1 MSSLP
6 KKELKEAT
14 SEEKL
19 AILKKIFQKD
29 IELFAQFFFKHHL
42 TLDTPK
48 FHKELYKLLEEG
60 GKRVAIAAPRGHAKS
75 TIFDLI
81 YLTWLIVHQKTKFV
95 LLISDTYSQSTLFL
109 ETLKAEFEG
118 NDRLKAFYGNM
129 VTEKWSEEEIVAGD
143 VMVKALGA
151 NMKVR
156 GLKYRNF
163 RPDIVLCDDLEND
176 EMVESKE
183 RREKLSRWF
192 NGALIPSLAPDG
204 KVFIIGTILHYDSLL
219 NNLVSE
225 KRYPDWK
232 KKIYRAVMDGKA
244 LWPEHLNLKQLE
256 DIKQNYMREGQG
268 FLFYQEYMNDPVSDE
283 FRKFKF
289 EKIKFFDPKEQ
300 EGKQLNV
307 YMAIDRAYS
316 MEKTADF
323 TGIVIAGVDSD
334 NRWYILN
341 AERFKGDEKS
351 LIEKIFDLK
360 KFYAPLKVG
369 IEQRSYI
376 YTLKPTL
383 DEEMRRRNEFF
394 TIEELRDLGKS
405 KALRIEALLP
415 RYEANAIFFKKGQD
429 DLIDELTT
437 FPRGQHDDLIDALA
451 YITTMAAVP
460 YNPSKLDPYYATY
473 GTAYRVRTRR

>member
-1 MSSLP
+1 M
-6 KKELKEAT
+6 T
-14 SEEKL
+14 GEEKEVSSEQKV
-19 AILKKIFQKD
+19 AILKKIFEKD
-29 IELFAQFFFKHHL
+29 IELYAKFFFGHHL
-42 TLDTPK
+42 VLDTPQ
-48 FHKELYKLLEEG
+48 FHKELYQLLEKG
-60 GKRVAIAAPRGHAKS
+60 GKRIAIAAPRGHAKS

-81 YLTWLIVHQKTKFV
+81 YLSWLIVHKKTKFT

-109 ETLKAEFEG
+109 ETIKAEFEA
-118 NDRLKAFYGNM
+118 NERLRAFYGNL
-129 VTEKWSEEEIVAGD
+129 VTEKWSEEEIVVGD

-163 RPDIVLCDDLEND
+163 RPDMVLCDDLEND
-176 EMVESKE
+176 EMVENKE

-192 NGALIPSLAPDG
+192 NGALIPSLAPEG
-204 KVFIIGTILHYDSLL
+204 KVFVIGTILHYDSLL
-219 NNLVSE
+219 NNLINE
-225 KRYPDWK
+225 KRYPDWN
-232 KKIYRAVMDGKA
+232 KKIYRAVMDGRA
-244 LWPEHLNLKQLE
+244 LWPEHLNLQQLE

-307 YMAIDRAYS
+307 YMAVDRAYS

-323 TGIVIAGVDSD
+323 TGIVIVGVDSD
-334 NRWYILN
+334 NRWYILD
-341 AERFKGDEKS
+341 AERFKGNEKS
-351 LIEKIFDLK
+351 LIEKLFDLK
-360 KFYAPLKVG
+360 KFYSPLKVG
-369 IEQRSYI
+369 IEQRSYL

-394 TIEELRDLGKS
+394 NVEELKDLGKS

-415 RYEANAIFFKKGQD
+415 RYEASGMFFKKGQD

-437 FPRGQHDDLIDALA
+437 FPRGQYDDLIDALA

-473 GTAYRVRTRR
+473 GTAYRARSRKK

>member
-1 MSSLP
+1 MVV
-6 KKELKEAT
+6 KEESTSKEKVAV
-14 SEEKL
+14 
-19 AILKKIFQKD
+19 LKKIFQKD
-29 IELFAQFFFKHHL
+29 IELFAQFFYGHHL
-42 TLDTPK
+42 TLATPK
-48 FHKELYKLLEEG
+48 FHKDLYSILKTG
-60 GKRVAIAAPRGHAKS
+60 GTRIAIAAPRGHAKS

-81 YLTWLIVHQKTKFV
+81 YLSWLIVNKQTKFA

-118 NDRLKAFYGNM
+118 NDRLIAFYGNL
-129 VTEKWSEEEIVAGD
+129 VTDKWSEEEIVVGD

-163 RPDIVLCDDLEND
+163 RPDMVICDDLEND
-176 EMVESKE
+176 EMVESKD

-192 NGALIPSLAPDG
+192 SGALIPSLAPEG
-204 KVFIIGTILHYDSLL
+204 KVVVIGTILHYDSLL
-219 NNLVSE
+219 NNLIDE
-225 KRYPDWK
+225 KRYPTWTK
-232 KKIYRAVMDGKA
+232 RIWRAVMDGQA

-256 DIKQNYMREGQG
+256 EIKANYMREGQG
-268 FLFYQEYMNDPVSDE
+268 FLYYQEYMNDPVSDE

-307 YMAIDRAYS
+307 YMAVDRAYS

-351 LIEKIFDLK
+351 LIEKLFDLK
-360 KFYAPLKVG
+360 KFYQPLKVG
-369 IEQRSYI
+369 IEQRSYL

-394 TIEELRDLGKS
+394 TVEELKDLGKS

-415 RYEANAIFFKKGQD
+415 RYEASAMFFKKGQD

-460 YNPSKLDPYYATY
+460 YNPSNLDPYYATY
-473 GTAYRVRTRR
+473 GTAYRTRARARKS